1 MQCSHLTDDELWRAI
16 IRNTNEMSALFDG
29 QFGARTRGPMFS
41 ISKAIGDLERQY
53 QDYAAEVRRRYP
65 SVGLDQALELTVAA
79 PSPSL
84 GA

>member
-41 ISKAIGDLERQY
+41 ISKAIGDLERHIKTMLPSFG
-53 QDYAAEVRRRYP
+53 AAIRA
-65 SVGLDQALELTVAA
+65 LD
-79 PSPSL
+79 
-84 GA
+84 